1 MSNVKKI
8 FAVLFAV
15 MAVMLMSTAVF
26 AETKEY
32 NLWVKGVQV
41 TSSNAKDILGD
52 GVFSYNADTK
62 TLTISGDCTY
72 TGNYHKLISNSGIKG
87 LTINVAKDSTLKLSS
102 NSDMISSVIGTDN
115 DMTITG
121 SGKLTLISENS
132 TSESSCGI
140 SVSYKSTLTLENASI
155 EIIEKS
161 IYSSYGIRGS
171 RTEKCIIKNSDIN
184 IDTDDTKGIAINDFI
199 ELELY
204 DCKAV
209 SPEYAVL
216 KGASYYDTAGKTKLS
231 DVKIGC
237 SQGSNEVSENIEYD
251 ILIDNIIV
259 TSENAEDILGDGNFE
274 YDPASNILYLYGGTD
289 TSISCNQDDLT
300 IKVECDCSIDYFN
313 ITRNTTITG
322 RGKLTTYISTSNSNK
337 ITFDNADVV
346 ISGKNY
352 AINNLSNA
360 SVEIINSDITMSGGT
375 AAMKLNA
382 GSLTLTNCTVTTPK
396 NFVIGESNI
405 FENDGTTPAKTVV
418 IKHNIDKV
426 ETYGLFVAG
435 TQVTSNNASDIL
447 GDGVFSYEPNKATL
461 YINGDYEKNG
471 ALFFSNTTLIDNKD
485 VKKLT
490 IDITSDSVFYVNYGS
505 YAINI
510 AKPTKITGSGKLT
523 LNHRFNGSNPPA
535 DSAGIYAQAEL
546 TFENAIVEIT
556 DENAAIWATNVLNIN
571 ASYLKATNKKGNYSS
586 IYTRGQNSDIIISG
600 CEFMEPTDVDIE
612 TNLYKGK
619 TIFDTNGAVVQDILI
634 SPSCTVAFNGNGGTG
649 TMESKKISTLVEYIL
664 PECTFTAPTNTG
676 FYKWRI
682 NGKLYSAGDEVE
694 ISDNTVLYA
703 TWYVKEVRKKVTE
716 PTIGA
721 MPDNTMTDDT
731 VVINGEP
738 VKFED
743 YTTVL
748 ISNYGDELANP
759 LSEPFKM
766 KTQYNFVAHLS
777 LNSNNSYYYSDD
789 THYYIN
795 GEEASLDTINS
806 GIKYAIINYT
816 FPPMKYQ
823 QLVFDK
829 EKSKFEVG
837 GTLHFDTEIFES
849 IFNEI
854 SAGSDEAINA
864 VFEDGYWEYKWYAD
878 DKLVYTSKNTDDNT
892 YTVSYD
898 CSGKT
903 IYAVLKVGDQTA
915 KSEEVSIPVYYKKGD
930 IDHDGYVTD
939 KDATLLLKYIS
950 GTYTLTE
957 NQKSAAKA
965 TDSTKAEP
973 DMLDVVWILNNKT
986 HT

>member
-32 NLWVKGVQV
+32 YLWVKGVQV
-41 TSSNAKDILGD
+41 TSSNANDILGD

-171 RTEKCIIKNSDIN
+171 GTEKCIIKNSDIN

-289 TSISCNQDDLT
+289 ALISSNREDLT
-300 IKVECDCSIDYFN
+300 IKVEYDCSIKSLYIYGN
-313 ITRNTTITG
+313 ATITG
-322 RGKLTTYISTSNSNK
+322 RGKLTTYISTFNSNK

-346 ISGKNY
+346 INGKNY
-352 AINNLSNA
+352 AINNFSNA

-375 AAMKLNA
+375 AAMKLND
-382 GSLTLTNCTVTTPK
+382 GSLTLTDCTVTTPQ

-405 FENDGTTPAKTVV
+405 FESNGTTPAKTVV

-461 YINGDYEKNG
+461 YVNGDYKKNG

-634 SPSCTVAFNGNGGTG
+634 SPSCTVAFNGSGGTG

-682 NGKLYSAGDEVE
+682 NGKLYSAGEEVK
-694 ISDNTVLYA
+694 INDNTVLYA
-703 TWYVKEVRKKVTE
+703 TWYVKEVRKRVTE

-743 YTTVL
+743 YTIVQNSFYET
-748 ISNYGDELANP
+748 
-759 LSEPFKM
+759 SEPF
-766 KTQYNFVAHLS
+766 VANKAYLLTANLS
-777 LNSNNSYYYSDD
+777 IKSDYGNKIYYSEN
-789 THYYIN
+789 TKFYLN
-795 GEEASLDTINS
+795 GEQISPTVSPQSALIQ
-806 GIKYAIINYT
+806 YT
-816 FPPMKYQ
+816 FPPLIYAAIP
-823 QLVFDK
+823 FD
-829 EKSKFEVG
+829 STSTFEVK
-837 GTLHFDTEIFES
+837 GTLQLDEEVAAYVLEAAADNSEEAMNAYFD
-849 IFNEI
+849 
-854 SAGSDEAINA
+854 GDWHY
-864 VFEDGYWEYKWYAD
+864 DWYAD
-878 DKLVYTSKNTDDNT
+878 GELVKSSEETSFE
-892 YTVSYD
+892 VPYD

-903 IYAVLKVGDQTA
+903 IYAVLVLADQTA
-915 KSEEVSIPVYYKKGD
+915 KSETASIPVYYYKGD

-939 KDATLLLKYIS
+939 KDAAYLLKYIS

-957 NQKSAAKA
+957 NQKSAAKT
-965 TDSTKAEP
+965 TDSTKTEP

-986 HT
+986 PV